1 MWNRKSRLKS
11 LISSGFLVGLTEL
24 DSNKCK
30 AILHYK
36 HQLKD
41 LPATSIM
48 SEESV
53 LYKENRAIDE
63 FGEIAVKKLQQPCRI
78 DFSED
83 DIQEIIDAYHAEKTT
98 AEIAKQFNCSK
109 NTISTLLKKH
119 GVAVSKCKAQK
130 KLPFEV
136 VVSMYLEKRMTM
148 EKIANYFGV
157 SSCAIRTCLQ
167 KNNVKIRSR
176 WDY

>member
-1 MWNRKSRLKS
+1 
-11 LISSGFLVGLTEL
+11 
-24 DSNKCK
+24 
-30 AILHYK
+30 
-36 HQLKD
+36 
-41 LPATSIM
+41 M